1 MKLLKEAIKQCADFS
16 NLSGNMF
23 DGAIMKTNALSK
35 SFYEPYLPDPYNLY
49 AFKGLAIVFDGP
61 EDYLR
66 RINDPLEKIDANC
79 ILLMRG
85 TRTGKHL
92 GGAEVV
98 NIQPFLIESKK
109 A

>member
-23 DGAIMKTNALSK
+23 DGAIMKTNVLNK
-35 SFYEPYLPDPYNLY
+35 SFYEPYIPDPHDLY

-66 RINDPLEKIDANC
+66 RINEPLEKIVSNC
-79 ILLMRG
+79 ILLMRL
-85 TRTGKHL
+85 TTIDEYP

-98 NIQPFLIESKK
+98 NIPPLLV
-109 A
+109 